1 MRVEALE
8 RISSDGYSLE
18 KDDVL
23 TVPDE
28 IGAAWCRNGWGRD
41 TAGVVET
48 GERRVLDARLV
59 VDNSTLG
66 HKATNLEG

>member
-1 MRVEALE
+1 MRIEALE
-8 RISSDGYSLE
+8 KISSDGYVLE
-18 KDDVL
+18 KDDIL

-28 IGAAWCRNGWGRD
+28 IGAGWCRNGWGRD
-41 TAGVVET
+41 TAGAVET